1 MILGLLKDQENQDN
15 FNKFIVVKVVL
26 NMMVKR
32 YEYDGKED
40 LLKAILYFSKAS
52 SPKNNGKQQRI

>member
-32 YEYDGKED
+32 YEYDGKEV
-40 LLKAILYFSKAS
+40 ST
-52 SPKNNGKQQRI
+52 